1 LSSKEIRIP
10 KSPLFNFEESLWFL
24 DRNLDDCMHCVRNK
38 SARRLAAIQ
47 DEIVLLDISD
57 GGTELVATILAGKK
71 ADETL
76 VKAYVNEWLD
86 AGRDIR
92 PFYRLLKKDALLAS
106 LATDYKGLHMV
117 GIPDLFECVCWCV
130 LGQQINLE
138 FAYRLKRR
146 IVEQYGKSIV
156 HNGDK
161 YFLFPEPEVIMN
173 VPVADL
179 RAMQVTTRKAEYITG
194 IARLFATGAL
204 SKQKLEALGD
214 EELMRR
220 ELMLVRGIGEWTANY
235 TIMKSLRGMN
245 CVPYGDIGINNALHY
260 FKGISK
266 KNNRKE
272 VEAVFNNFEG
282 WKTYLVYYL
291 WRSLRQPV

>member
-1 LSSKEIRIP
+1 
-10 KSPLFNFEESLWFL
+10 
-24 DRNLDDCMHCVRNK
+24 
-38 SARRLAAIQ
+38 
-47 DEIVLLDISD
+47 
-57 GGTELVATILAGKK
+57 
-71 ADETL
+71 
-76 VKAYVNEWLD
+76 
-86 AGRDIR
+86 
-92 PFYRLLKKDALLAS
+92 
-106 LATDYKGLHMV
+106 MV

-146 IVEQYGKSIV
+146 IVEKYGKSIEYK
-156 HNGDK
+156 GEK
-161 YFLFPEPEVIMN
+161 YFHFPDPGVIMH

-194 IARLFATGAL
+194 IARLFETGAL

-220 ELMLVRGIGEWTANY
+220 ELVQVRGIGEWTANY

-245 CVPYGDIGINNALHY
+245 CVPYGDIGINNALYY

-282 WKTYLVYYL
+282 WKAYLVYYL